1 MSKAYLFKI
10 LFHFYVLL
18 SESTGDSYCWT
29 KLITCVLLHIS
40 GNEQLSSTVSLH
52 ITVLDINDNMPTL
65 SQDYQP
71 YVCEDTQAGE
81 VNHTQRLSFLR
92 MRIAC
97 SFCSPPLVTMPVYF
111 CEVKK
116 SQKDQQLILA
126 CSMLD
131 CIGALKTYN
140 THTQLSHSGLFSV
153 STWVDFYIKPT
164 F

>member
-1 MSKAYLFKI
+1 M
-10 LFHFYVLL
+10 
-18 SESTGDSYCWT
+18 
-29 KLITCVLLHIS
+29 CVLLHIS
-40 GNEQLSSTVSLH
+40 GNEQLSSSVSLH

-81 VNHTQRLSFLR
+81 VNHTQRLSFLH

-140 THTQLSHSGLFSV
+140 THTHTHTHTHVGFYGLRGLSIGVMFFILYKLYVLLSY
-153 STWVDFYIKPT
+153 T
-164 F
+164 

>member
-1 MSKAYLFKI
+1 M
-10 LFHFYVLL
+10 
-18 SESTGDSYCWT
+18 
-29 KLITCVLLHIS
+29 CVLLHIS
-40 GNEQLSSTVSLH
+40 GNEQLSSSVSLH

-81 VNHTQRLSFLR
+81 VNHTQRLSFLH

-140 THTQLSHSGLFSV
+140 THTHTHTHTHTCWFLWFTGTFHRRNG
-153 STWVDFYIKPT
+153 FYTVQTVCAIALHLPYT
-164 F
+164 